1 MPNPKWRHS
10 KMRTRK
16 RRTHYKTETPNIAT
30 CSTTGE
36 KHLMHRT
43 YTVDGAMYYRGNIL
57 IAAPE
62 QRDAPSQD
70 A

>member
-1 MPNPKWRHS
+1 
-10 KMRTRK
+10 MRKRL
-16 RRTHYKTETPNIAT
+16 RRTHYKAELPQIAT

-36 KHLMHRT
+36 KHLLHRA
-43 YTVDGAMYYRGNIL
+43 YMVEGAMYYRGQVL

-62 QRDAPSQD
+62 EVAEASQE